1 MSINKYK
8 PAFKAGF
15 FMFLFYLK
23 KVSLLKLNSMSKY
36 FFLFIFL
43 FPLFLYSQ
51 NNNVLVKK
59 EGKPNASKP
68 LPAQSDSIA
77 TIDLYKII
85 SLKNDTTYVDTSLTI
100 QKEYKFNYLRK
111 DNFGL
116 LAFSNEGQNFQT
128 LDFGLKNISPYPE
141 LGYNGKHANYLQVN
155 DINYYNVATPMTELY
170 FKTVM
175 EQGQM
180 IDAFITLNTSQRLN
194 FGIGYRGLRS
204 LGKYVNQLSS
214 NGNFKFMT
222 SYNTKNER
230 YFLKAHF
237 AGQDLSNGENGGIT
251 NIEDFEGEDDNFTRR
266 ERLDVYF
273 LNAKSFLK
281 GNRYFVDH
289 FFRINAEKGNNNL
302 YINHQFNYEN
312 KIFEYTQATI
322 NTLISPTSGDNRLIS
337 RFGDS
342 YVSANLKDQSK
353 YNRMYNR
360 IGATY
365 ENSTLGQF
373 QFFVDD
379 FRYNYYYNRV
389 IVKSDVTIQNLLSDE
404 INSVGGQYSYQK
416 NNWNGKFLFSNSIS
430 DQKMSNLDLNLR
442 YKFDDK
448 NSIEA
453 QYQNVSKVPDHTYSL
468 FQSSYVNYNWSNNF
482 DNEKINSIKFSANTQ
497 WANASLQLSTLDN
510 HLYFADSNPNADTL
524 ISTPNQYGKTIK
536 YISLKVSKEFK
547 FRKWALD
554 NTVLYQKVD
563 QSDDVLNVPQ
573 FLTRN
578 TLYYSDHLFKKALF
592 LQTGFTFSYFTSY
605 YADDYNGLIGDFYV
619 QNQKKIGG
627 FPMVDFF
634 INAKVRNTRIYLKA
648 EHFNSSF
655 TGNDFYSAPNYPYRD
670 FIVRFG
676 LVWNFFS

>member
-1 MSINKYK
+1 M
-8 PAFKAGF
+8 G
-15 FMFLFYLK
+15 
-23 KVSLLKLNSMSKY
+23 KY
-36 FFLFIFL
+36 FFFFIFL
-43 FPLFLYSQ
+43 FPLFLHSQ
-51 NNNVLVKK
+51 TNKAQGKK
-59 EGKPNASKP
+59 EKNTVNGKNK
-68 LPAQSDSIA
+68 LEPAKSDSIA

-100 QKEYKFNYLRK
+100 QKEYKFNYLRR
-111 DNFGL
+111 DNFGIL
-116 LAFSNEGQNFQT
+116 PFANEGQTFQT
-128 LDFGLKNISPYPE
+128 LDYSLKNTSPYPE
-141 LGYNGKHANYLQVN
+141 IGFSGKHSNYLQVD
-155 DINYYNVATPMTELY
+155 DIKYYNVATPMTELY

-180 IDAFITLNTSQRLN
+180 IDAFITLNTSERLN

-214 NGNFKFMT
+214 NGNFKFIT

-251 NIEDFEGEDDNFTRR
+251 NLEDFEGDDDNFTRR

-289 FFRINAEKGNNNL
+289 FFRINSEKGSNNL
-302 YINHQFNYEN
+302 YVNHQFNYEN
-312 KIFEYTQATI
+312 KIFEYTQTTI
-322 NTLISPTSGDNRLIS
+322 NTIISPTNGPDRIIS
-337 RFGDS
+337 RFGNS
-342 YVSANLKDQSK
+342 YVSANLNDQTK

-373 QFFVDD
+373 QFFIDD
-379 FRYNYYYNRV
+379 FRYNYYYNRA
-389 IVKSDVTIQNLLSDE
+389 IVKPAVTIQNLLSDE
-404 INSVGGQYSYQK
+404 INNVGGQYSYRK
-416 NNWNGKFLFSNSIS
+416 NNWNGKFLYSTSIS
-430 DQKMSNLDLNLR
+430 DQKMSNLDLNLK

-448 NSIEA
+448 NSVEA
-453 QYQNVSKVPDHTYSL
+453 QYQNISKVPDHNYNL
-468 FQSSYVNYNWSNNF
+468 FQSSFVDYNWSNNF
-482 DNEKINSIKFSANTQ
+482 QNEKINSIKFTATTQ
-497 WANASLQLSTLDN
+497 WANATLQLSTLDN
-510 HLYFADSNPNADTL
+510 HLYFADSNPNVDTL
-524 ISTPNQYGKTIK
+524 ISEPNQYAKTIN

-554 NTVLYQKVD
+554 NTILYQKVD
-563 QSDDVLNVPQ
+563 QSDDILNVPQ
-573 FLTRN
+573 ILTRN
-578 TLYYSDHLFKKALF
+578 TLYYSDHIFKKALF
-592 LQTGFTFSYFTSY
+592 FQTGITFSYFTNY
-605 YADDYNGLIGDFYV
+605 YADDYNGMIGEFYV

>member
-1 MSINKYK
+1 MAKKIVLLLL
-8 PAFKAGF
+8 
-15 FMFLFYLK
+15 FL
-23 KVSLLKLNSMSKY
+23 
-36 FFLFIFL
+36 
-43 FPLFLYSQ
+43 PLFVFSQ
-51 NNNVLVKK
+51 KKTIEQNDNV
-59 EGKPNASKP
+59 PTSK
-68 LPAQSDSIA
+68 DSIA

-85 SLKNDTTYVDTSLTI
+85 SLKNDTTFVDTSLTI

-116 LAFSNEGQNFQT
+116 LPFANEGHTFQT
-128 LDFGLKNISPYPE
+128 LDYTLKNTSPYPE
-141 LGYNGKHANYLQVN
+141 VGFAGKHFNYLQVN

-194 FGIGYRGLRS
+194 FSIGYRGLRS

-222 SYNTKNER
+222 SYNTKNKR

-237 AGQDLSNGENGGIT
+237 TGQDLSNGENGGIT
-251 NIEDFEGEDDNFTRR
+251 SPEDFEGNDEDYTRR

-281 GNRYFVDH
+281 GNRYFIDH
-289 FFRINAEKGNNNL
+289 NFRINSEKGNNNL
-302 YINHQFNYEN
+302 YIYHQFNYEN
-312 KIFEYTQATI
+312 KFIEFSQPTI
-322 NTLISPTSGDNRLIS
+322 LTTIRPTGGAQRVIS
-337 RFGDS
+337 RFGEA
-342 YVSANLKDQSK
+342 YVSANLKDQTR
-353 YNRMYNR
+353 YNRMFNR

-373 QFFVDD
+373 LFFIDD
-379 FRYNYYYNRV
+379 FRYNYFYNRV
-389 IVKSDVTIQNLLSDE
+389 IVRDDVTIGNLLSDE
-404 INSVGGQYSYQK
+404 INNIGGQYAYRK
-416 NNWNGKFLFSNSIS
+416 NNWNGRFLYSTSIS
-430 DQKMSNLDLNLR
+430 DQKMSNLDLNLKYTFNDR
-442 YKFDDK
+442 NYL
-448 NSIEA
+448 EA
-453 QYQNVSKVPDHTYSL
+453 QYQNVSKVPDHIYSL
-468 FQSSYVNYNWSNNF
+468 FQSSYVAYNWSNNF
-482 DNEKINSIKFSANTQ
+482 DNEKTNNIKFIANTQ
-497 WANASLQLSTLDN
+497 WANATLQLSTFNN
-510 HLYFADSNPNADTL
+510 HLYFKDTDETQDVL
-524 ISTPNQYGKTIK
+524 IATPQQYGKTIN

-554 NTVLYQKVD
+554 NTILYQKVD
-563 QSDDVLNVPQ
+563 QDDEIINLPQ
-573 FLTRN
+573 FVTRN

-592 LQTGFTFSYFTSY
+592 LQTGLTFSYFSDY

-619 QNQKKIGG
+619 QTQKKIGG
-627 FPMVDFF
+627 FPMIDFF
-634 INAKVRNTRIYLKA
+634 INAKVKNTRIYLKA